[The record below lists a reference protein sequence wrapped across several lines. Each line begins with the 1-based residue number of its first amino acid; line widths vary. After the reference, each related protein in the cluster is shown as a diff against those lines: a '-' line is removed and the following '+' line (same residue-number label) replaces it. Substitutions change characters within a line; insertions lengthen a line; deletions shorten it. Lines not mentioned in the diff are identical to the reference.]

1 MKRILTAFLLAV
13 FASTSFALGLGNDNA
28 GGDANQNQGQAQ
40 GQNQGQNQGQL
51 QGQAQGQLQGQGQAQ
66 GLINTN
72 NISNRISNDVR
83 NNAAAFAA
91 ASSGSSSGA
100 SSTVGN
106 TTARA
111 TGGNSGAVSGSGG
124 NTLTVNEAAI
134 PADTS
139 VTYGGTY
146 TVKNTPAFAL
156 GNVYPTAPCMG
167 SSTVGGSGPGF
178 SIGIGTSWKDDE
190 CGVRETSRSFAG
202 MGLKEDALAI
212 LCTSQYAAAAPS
224 CKPVAAQVPAP
235 APK

>member
-1 MKRILTAFLLAV
+1 MKRILTAFLFAI
-13 FASTSFALGLGNDNA
+13 FASTSFALGIGNDNP
-28 GGDANQNQGQAQ
+28 GGGVGGSATQGQA
-40 GQNQGQNQGQL
+40 QGQNQGQL

-66 GLINTN
+66 GLINVN
-72 NISNRISNDVR
+72 DISNRISNDVR
-83 NNAAAFAA
+83 NNAAAFADA
-91 ASSGSSSGA
+91 AAKSNSTSRSS
-100 SSTVGN
+100 
-106 TTARA
+106 
-111 TGGNSGAVSGSGG
+111 SGG
-124 NTLTVNEAAI
+124 NTLTVNEAPI

-146 TVKNTPAFAL
+146 TVKNTPAIAM

-190 CGVRETSRSFAG
+190 CGIRETSRSFAG

-224 CKPVAAQVPAP
+224 CPKPAAPEA
-235 APK
+235 K